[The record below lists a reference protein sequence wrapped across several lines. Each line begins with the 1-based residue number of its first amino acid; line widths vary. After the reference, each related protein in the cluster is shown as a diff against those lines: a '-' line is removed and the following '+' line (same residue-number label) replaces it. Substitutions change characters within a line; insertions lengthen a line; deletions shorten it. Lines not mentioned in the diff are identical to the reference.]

1 MVNHITS
8 SFLRLL
14 PLSGVQPKKPQTSD
28 PRLEEFEPVLCMECN
43 YCCSMQCWHSSLH
56 LKMENE
62 EEGGGVEGEEE
73 GDKLYEG
80 LKCLG
85 QTVGMRCVDLSLLSA
100 VLHKSAS
107 VDPL

>member
-1 MVNHITS
+1 
-8 SFLRLL
+8 
-14 PLSGVQPKKPQTSD
+14 
-28 PRLEEFEPVLCMECN
+28 
-43 YCCSMQCWHSSLH
+43 
-56 LKMENE
+56 MENE

-85 QTVGMRCVDLSLLSA
+85 QTVGMCCVDLSLLSV